1 MCTKRKRY
9 QHPTMSVIALQQS
22 SALLTESSDV
32 KYERNDYG
40 NAEVQ
45 TWD

>member
-1 MCTKRKRY
+1 
-9 QHPTMSVIALQQS
+9 MSVIALQQS